1 MKKGF
6 ISGCALALAASLQM
20 SCTQV
25 VGERVGHAA
34 DSEMGA
40 AIKDLRKASR
50 GDFREVAY
58 ASNSAVTARAFI
70 AAAQNGDL
78 DGMMGM
84 TSAITLKNDG
94 ASRTRNSIYPSV
106 IRGLAGAKIEWPGR
120 PTPMTDETGNPGFI
134 VPGVAV
140 KNGRTP
146 FHVVVTREQGRHVVI
161 SIRK

>member
-58 ASNSAVTARAFI
+58 ASNSAATAMGVGNRRFENAI
-70 AAAQNGDL
+70 ASTCQ
-78 DGMMGM
+78 M
-84 TSAITLKNDG
+84 TSRSGSDRT
-94 ASRTRNSIYPSV
+94 SRPRS
-106 IRGLAGAKIEWPGR
+106 RRLRCAALAAGLPEGP
-120 PTPMTDETGNPGFI
+120 
-134 VPGVAV
+134 
-140 KNGRTP
+140 
-146 FHVVVTREQGRHVVI
+146 
-161 SIRK
+161 